1 MWKMMKGLGCW
12 RVIMKT
18 FKQYLIAEGK
28 YPTWLRITV
37 GVMAMKVRNL
47 SDRIENETDPIKQN
61 ALIAKQNKLVAYMNG
76 LSIATGTSD
85 KRLMQRMRTKGLN

>member
-1 MWKMMKGLGCW
+1 
-12 RVIMKT
+12 MKT
-18 FKQYLIAEGK
+18 FKQFIAEGK

-47 SDRIENETDPIKQN
+47 TDRIENETDPIKQN

>member
-1 MWKMMKGLGCW
+1 MWKMMRVRGCW
-12 RVIMKT
+12 RAIMKT

-47 SDRIENETDPIKQN
+47 TDRIENETDPIKQN

-76 LSIATGTSD
+76 LGIATGSSD
-85 KRLMQRMRTKGLN
+85 KTLFQRMRKGLK

>member
-1 MWKMMKGLGCW
+1 M
-12 RVIMKT
+12 R
-18 FKQYLIAEGK
+18 EGK

-37 GVMAMKVRNL
+37 GVMTMKVRNL
-47 SDRIENETDPIKQN
+47 TDRIENEIDPIKQN

-85 KRLMQRMRTKGLN
+85 KRLMQRMRTKDLN

>member
-1 MWKMMKGLGCW
+1 MLKMMKEPGCW

-37 GVMAMKVRNL
+37 GVMALKIKNL
-47 SDRIENETDPIKQN
+47 SDRIENEKDPKIQN
-61 ALIAKQNKLVAYMNG
+61 VLIAKQNKLLAYMNG
-76 LSIATGTSD
+76 LGIATGTDD